1 MPNSF
6 NQHFLAA
13 VGVEQEM
20 KRVAEGHLQV
30 FYQNILSEYR
40 KEAQYERARL
50 MRQTP
55 MNYRAVRNMD
65 HELEEIDR
73 QLRSMEMILH
83 FTE

>member
-1 MPNSF
+1 MPDTF
-6 NQHFLAA
+6 NKHFLAA

-30 FYQNILSEYR
+30 FYQNLLTEYR

-50 MRQTP
+50 MRKSP
-55 MNYRAVRNMD
+55 LDYKAVRSMD
-65 HELEEIDR
+65 HELDEIDR
-73 QLRSMEMILH
+73 QLRSMEMELH